1 MRIKSTLVCL
11 ENTLGWKDLA
21 NRIVLSEGKENFDVT
36 EDPSRDRNFVIAY
49 NGSTNSQMALDLTLW
64 IAYQTRLVSQQKV
77 FVHVVYAVDRR
88 KSLATPTPEVAAKL
102 TSQATFRNTLIEKT
116 GLPIISL
123 NRRKTDQPISLL
135 NADEACLAACYASP
149 PPATQTLLDYADCV
163 LWQARCLAEEWRGSL
178 EAHLR
183 FGDELEELQQ
193 VIEEVKADLLV
204 LGCESADHPMVKTLK
219 AQVACPILGIPVGV
233 EACV

>member
-1 MRIKSTLVCL
+1 VRFKSTLVCL

-21 NRIVLSEGKENFDVT
+21 NRIVLSEGT
-36 EDPSRDRNFVIAY
+36 EELEPIDSSQRDRNFVIAY
-49 NGSTNSQMALDLTLW
+49 TGSSKSQTALDLTLW

-88 KSLATPTPEVAAKL
+88 TNLSTYDLPATQLEYSIFHTKL
-102 TSQATFRNTLIEKT
+102 LEKA

-123 NRRKTDQPISLL
+123 GRRKTDAPNTFLSSI
-135 NADEACLAACYASP
+135 EACLTSCETAPS
-149 PPATQTLLDYADCV
+149 PATQTLLDHADCV

-183 FGDELEELQQ
+183 FGNEMEELQR
-193 VIEEVKADLLV
+193 VVEEVNADLLV
-204 LGCESADHPMVKTLK
+204 LGCDSSEHPIVKTLK
-219 AQVACPILGIPVGV
+219 KQVHCPILGIPVGI

>member
-21 NRIVLSEGKENFDVT
+21 TQIVLAEGAKTLDVT
-36 EDPSRDRNFVIAY
+36 ATSTRNRNFVIAY
-49 NGSTNSQMALDLTLW
+49 NGSSKSQMALDLTLW

-88 KSLATPTPEVAAKL
+88 TKAQAHASAPSSHLSASRATL
-102 TSQATFRNTLIEKT
+102 LNKT
-116 GLPIISL
+116 GLPILSL
-123 NRRKTDQPISLL
+123 GRRKTDAPDPFLPS
-135 NADEACLAACYASP
+135 AEACLPACHTSP
-149 PPATQTLLDYADCV
+149 PPATQTLLDHADSV

-183 FGDELEELQQ
+183 FGDEVEELQRVVQ
-193 VIEEVKADLLV
+193 EINADLLV
-204 LGCESADHPMVKTLK
+204 LGCKTSTHPIVQTLRSELK
-219 AQVACPILGIPVGV
+219 CPILGIPAGQA
-233 EACV
+233 ACV